1 MRTGLSAL
9 SANAFRAQRR
19 LIIMSV
25 QIDWDFAGDN
35 DAKAEIGAAVSYL
48 LKGATGNARGDIV
61 REIIEIV
68 RDVADGLLPPQRQN
82 SPDAGAA
89 KQPATSGITH
99 KAYVI
104 DAFQRDTDRWRA
116 TVRRSNGKKIRVAFP
131 PSVLDEVTTSADALT
146 AEKAVEFA
154 KTMIDGGG
162 LI

>member
-1 MRTGLSAL
+1 
-9 SANAFRAQRR
+9 
-19 LIIMSV
+19 MSV
-25 QIDWDFAGDN
+25 QIDWDFAGDS
-35 DAKAEIGAAVSYL
+35 DAKAEIGAAVNYL
-48 LKGATGNARGDIV
+48 LKGAAGNARGDIV

-68 RDVADGLLPPQRQN
+68 HDVANGLPPQQRN

-89 KQPATSGITH
+89 KQPAMSGIPH

-131 PSVLDEVTTSADALT
+131 PSVLDEVTTSTDALT